1 MMGRHR
7 DTSNASS
14 NASASAVNTG
24 TGTGDTI
31 APIAA
36 YAHAPILLLIIGFLM
51 LQPLSTDLYLASLPS
66 LSSGFGVPAS
76 TVQLT
81 LSMFVLGFGG
91 AQLVIGPLSDRHGR
105 RPVLLAGLGLY
116 VLASALC
123 AAAPA
128 IDLLIVA
135 RFLQALGCCSA
146 IIIARAIVRDAFA
159 AQDSARVIAR
169 ASSWLALAP
178 LLGPILGS
186 YLQVQFGWRAAFVAH
201 TILGAC
207 LLAAVFWRLPETNA
221 HKNPRATE
229 LAGLIDNFRLVLG
242 TRAFWAN
249 ALPGALSYGAIFSFI
264 SGSSLVLIKV
274 LHVPTAWFG
283 YCFAFGVSGYLG
295 GTIVCRRLLPRFGQ
309 AATQRIGAN
318 ASLAAGVLFLSAAA
332 IGAAHWTLIVGAM
345 WLTMGAHGIN
355 FPIAQSG
362 AVTPS
367 PRQAGTAAGLMG
379 ALAMAVA
386 FLVGSAVGAT
396 FNGSVMPLAL
406 TVCVL
411 GAAIFAS
418 VRLLGATAQE
428 GKP

>member
-1 MMGRHR
+1 MMGRPD
-7 DTSNASS
+7 DTG
-14 NASASAVNTG
+14 NTG
-24 TGTGDTI
+24 NTYHTSSDTI
-31 APIAA
+31 TPIAA
-36 YAHAPILLLIIGFLM
+36 YAHAPVLLLIIGFLM

-66 LSSGFGVPAS
+66 LASGFGVPAA

-116 VLASALC
+116 VVASLLC

-159 AQDSARVIAR
+159 PQDSARVIAR

-186 YLQVQFGWRAAFVAH
+186 YLQVQFGWRAAFIVHAL
-201 TILGAC
+201 LGAC
-207 LLAAVFWRLPETNA
+207 LLAAVMLRLPETNV

-242 TRAFWAN
+242 ARAFWAN

-264 SGSSLVLIKV
+264 SGSSLVLIEV

-318 ASLAAGVLFLSAAA
+318 AALTAGLLFLAAASMGVL
-332 IGAAHWTLIVGAM
+332 HWTLIVGAM

-362 AVTPS
+362 AVTPF
-367 PRQAGTAAGLMG
+367 PQQAGTAAGLMG

-396 FNGSVMPLAL
+396 FNGTLYPLAL
-406 TVCVL
+406 IVCVL

-428 GKP
+428 GAP